1 MKKIIITG
9 GLGYLGSNIAK
20 RLIKEGFEVII
31 LDNFLSNTCNK
42 VLRSKI
48 IKCDITNYD
57 KLKKIKQKNIYA
69 VLHLAAQSSG
79 PKSIENPD
87 LDVKLNILG
96 TVNVLKFCKENKIKK
111 FIFASSFTVYGDPKS
126 SVMLKESD
134 ECRPK
139 SLYGIS
145 KYTCEQY
152 IKILCKKYSI
162 NWIILRMFNVYG
174 PGQDLNRKDQGIV
187 SIYLSY
193 IKDGNYLPVK
203 GSLKRFRDLIYLDDV
218 VSAWIICLKK
228 NKIKN
233 QIFNLG
239 SGKKTYIG
247 DLINEIIKIY
257 DKKGKVRIKQIEPT
271 HGDIKGC
278 YANISLIKKKLN
290 FYPKFSLK
298 RGLDLFKSW
307 ADKK

>member
-20 RLIKEGFEVII
+20 RLTKEGFEVII
-31 LDNFLSNTCNK
+31 LDNFLSNTCKK
-42 VLRSKI
+42 VLRTKI
-48 IKCDITNYD
+48 IKCDITNYN
-57 KLKKIKQKNIYA
+57 KLRKIKQKNIYA

-96 TVNVLKFCKENKIKK
+96 TVNVLKFCKEKKIKK

-162 NWIILRMFNVYG
+162 NWTILRMFNVYG
-174 PGQDLNRKDQGIV
+174 PGQDLSRKDQGIV

-218 VSAWIICLKK
+218 VSAWILCLKN

-239 SGKKTYIG
+239 SGKKTYIR

-257 DKKGKVRIKQIEPT
+257 DKKGKVRIQQTEST

-278 YANISLIKKKLN
+278 YANISLIQKKLN

-298 RGLDLFKSW
+298 QGLDLFKSW
-307 ADKK
+307 ADKN